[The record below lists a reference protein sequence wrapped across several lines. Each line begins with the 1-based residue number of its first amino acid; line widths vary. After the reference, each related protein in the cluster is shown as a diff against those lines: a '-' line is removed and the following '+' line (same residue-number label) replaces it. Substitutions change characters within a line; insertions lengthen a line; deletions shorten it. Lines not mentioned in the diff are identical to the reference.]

1 MRSIIALCGL
11 KRSGKDVV
19 AKYIEERYGYT
30 HVKIAQPLKDLVRTA
45 FRFTEDDLETDAK
58 DQIHPRWGVSPR
70 VIMNYIGTQVFQY
83 DMADV
88 VPMLKDRCFWIDH
101 VLDTYKNEPS
111 IVISDLRFHHE
122 VKRIREFAQ
131 TMECD
136 FTVVR
141 VKRDG
146 TCTGSLASEMESE
159 QLQANITLQNDGT
172 LEDMY
177 NQINKKMFCRTLKAF
192 E

>member
-19 AKYIEERYGYT
+19 AQYIAEQYGYK
-30 HVKIAQPLKDLVRTA
+30 HVKIAQPLKDLVRSA
-45 FRFTEDDLETDAK
+45 FRFTEDDLETDTK

-83 DMADV
+83 DMAQV
-88 VPMLKDRCFWIDH
+88 VPLLKDRCFWIDH
-101 VLDTYKNEPS
+101 VLDTYKHEPS

-122 VKRIREFAQ
+122 VQRIKEFSQ

-136 FTVVR
+136 LTIVR

-146 TCTGSLASEMESE
+146 TSTGSLASEMESE
-159 QLQANITLQNDGT
+159 QLQADITLYNNGT
-172 LEDMY
+172 LNDLYHQM
-177 NQINKKMFCRTLKAF
+177 NKKMFDKYKNV
-192 E
+192 